1 MINVLSFCS
10 FDTISNILFMNAHAM
25 AHRPHG
31 HGWIWAKFGI
41 THQICC
47 TIVTTVAII
56 VVGFLLWK
64 LMDHIAYCQ
73 TEKRNRQWKV
83 EDIERKQKA
92 DLLEKKLIALKGKDS
107 KEYSDAIDQALNTTH
122 NSSDSQ

>member
-10 FDTISNILFMNAHAM
+10 CDTIAKFLFMNAHAM

-31 HGWIWAKFGI
+31 HGWHCAKFGI
-41 THQICC
+41 THQICF

-64 LMDHIAYCQ
+64 LMDHIASSKA
-73 TEKRNRQWKV
+73 EKRNRQWNV

-92 DLLEKKLIALKGKDS
+92 ELLEKKLSFLKDKDS